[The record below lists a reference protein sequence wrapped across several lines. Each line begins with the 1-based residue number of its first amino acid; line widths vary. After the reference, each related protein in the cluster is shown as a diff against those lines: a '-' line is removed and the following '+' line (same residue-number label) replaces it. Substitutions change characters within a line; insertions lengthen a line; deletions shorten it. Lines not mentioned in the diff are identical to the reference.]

1 LGNNSVDSSLT
12 YEPYKLFLFAIIIIN
27 VEMSELLNKKTDP
40 IYTLGI
46 ASKLSSTP
54 QHSIRQYIDKGLIIP
69 FKTETKRHLFSDT
82 DVNRLL
88 WIKKQL
94 NDKGLNFAGIK
105 SLYSL
110 IPCWK
115 MKPCTVK
122 ARNECDAYNSTDFS
136 CWEASNKG
144 TTCKNEDCRSC
155 EIYQLSGPDLN
166 IKSILK
172 GLLPK

>member
-1 LGNNSVDSSLT
+1 MVKTKSVT
-12 YEPYKLFLFAIIIIN
+12 MAEFTHKN
-27 VEMSELLNKKTDP
+27 TEP

-69 FKTETKRHLFSDT
+69 YKTETNRHLFSDT
-82 DVNRLL
+82 DINRLL

-94 NDKGLNFAGIK
+94 NENGLNFAGIK

-115 MKPCTVK
+115 LRPCSVETR
-122 ARNECDAYNSTDFS
+122 ANCEAYFSTNSA

-144 TTCKNEDCRSC
+144 PMCKNDDCRIC
-155 EIYQLSGPDLN
+155 EVYQISGPELN

-172 GLLPK
+172 DLLP

>member
-1 LGNNSVDSSLT
+1 MAEFIHKN
-12 YEPYKLFLFAIIIIN
+12 
-27 VEMSELLNKKTDP
+27 TDP

-46 ASKLSSTP
+46 ASKLSRTP

-69 FKTETKRHLFSDT
+69 FKTETNRHLFSDT
-82 DVNRLL
+82 DINRLL

-94 NDKGLNFAGIK
+94 NENGLNFAGIK

-115 MKPCTVK
+115 LKPCSAETR
-122 ARNECDAYNSTDFS
+122 ANCEAYLSANSS

-144 TTCKNEDCRSC
+144 PKCKNEDCRSC
-155 EIYQLSGPDLN
+155 EVYQISGPELN
-166 IKSILK
+166 IKTILK
-172 GLLPK
+172 DLLP

>member
-1 LGNNSVDSSLT
+1 MAEFTHKN
-12 YEPYKLFLFAIIIIN
+12 
-27 VEMSELLNKKTDP
+27 TDP

-46 ASKLSSTP
+46 ASKLSHTP

-69 FKTETKRHLFSDT
+69 HKTETNRHLFSDT
-82 DVNRLL
+82 DINRLL

-94 NDKGLNFAGIK
+94 NEDGLNFAGIK

-115 MKPCTVK
+115 LKPCSPDTR
-122 ARNECDAYNSTDFS
+122 ANCEAYMSTNYP

-144 TTCKNEDCRSC
+144 PKCKNEDCRIC
-155 EIYQLSGPDLN
+155 EVYQISGPELN
-166 IKSILK
+166 IKTILTD
-172 GLLPK
+172 LLP